1 MFPAS
6 LRRACTHSCMRVL
19 EGAYLQKR
27 IEQGSMTRCCQ
38 SPASCCTLLSAFT
51 FDLKFAP
58 SQGHGMAVDWW
69 ALGVLLY
76 EMMAGFP
83 PFYDEEVTNT
93 YKKIL
98 NGRFNFSSHFSVTA
112 RDLIRR
118 LLQVQDECALHR
130 HRHGVYGEQLPYK
143 ILLHCTQACEYHSK
157 QKRRRE

>member
-1 MFPAS
+1 
-6 LRRACTHSCMRVL
+6 
-19 EGAYLQKR
+19 
-27 IEQGSMTRCCQ
+27 
-38 SPASCCTLLSAFT
+38 
-51 FDLKFAP
+51 
-58 SQGHGMAVDWW
+58 MAVDWW

-118 LLQVQDECALHR
+118 LLQVHHDCVLNR
-130 HRHGVYGEQLPYK
+130 HRHGVRGEQLPYK
-143 ILLHCTQACEYHSK
+143 VRLHCTPSLWISLQTKPKERVKPS
-157 QKRRRE
+157 